1 MCENKRMLNQLFG
14 FTVKVPW
21 RRFLFAG
28 LAALFFMPIACTN
41 REKKM
46 DAIEKSGYVIWFD
59 KKFKVKK
66 IDRPNEAVFIIQP
79 DGVAIAVALEMVT
92 PVEGP

>member
-1 MCENKRMLNQLFG
+1 MAVQIPVRRLLFS
-14 FTVKVPW
+14 
-21 RRFLFAG
+21 G
-28 LAALFFMPIACTN
+28 LVVLLLMPIACTN
-41 REKKM
+41 REEKM

-66 IDRPNEAVFIIQP
+66 IDRPNEAVFIIEP
-79 DGVAIAVALEMVT
+79 DGVAIAVALEMVK

>member
-1 MCENKRMLNQLFG
+1 MLEMPYRFA
-14 FTVKVPW
+14 PHIPM
-21 RRFLFAG
+21 RRLLFAG
-28 LAALFFMPIACTN
+28 VAALVFIATSCTN
-41 REKKM
+41 AEEKM

-66 IDRPNEAVFIIQP
+66 IDRPNQAVFIIEP
-79 DGVAIAVALEMVT
+79 DGVAISVALEMVK

>member
-1 MCENKRMLNQLFG
+1 MVINLFR
-14 FTVKVPW
+14 FAVKIPV
-21 RRFLFAG
+21 RRLVFAG
-28 LAALFFMPIACTN
+28 LAALFFMPMACTN
-41 REKKM
+41 REEKM
-46 DAIEKSGYVIWFD
+46 NAIEKSGYVIWFD

>member
-1 MCENKRMLNQLFG
+1 MLNDMFVFAARMPVRRLLF
-14 FTVKVPW
+14 V
-21 RRFLFAG
+21 G
-28 LAALFFMPIACTN
+28 LAALSFTTAACTN
-41 REKKM
+41 REEKM
-46 DAIEKSGYVIWFD
+46 DAIERSGYVIWFD

-79 DGVAIAVALEMVT
+79 DGVAIAVALEMVK

>member
-1 MCENKRMLNQLFG
+1 MLSNRFAG
-14 FTVKVPW
+14 IVKTRVFPI
-21 RRFLFAG
+21 FFAG
-28 LAALFFMPIACTN
+28 LAALFIAVTVTACTN
-41 REKKM
+41 REEKM

-79 DGVAIAVALEMVT
+79 DGVAIPVALEMVK

>member
-1 MCENKRMLNQLFG
+1 MLDGLFG
-14 FTVKVPW
+14 FIVKMPT
-21 RRFLFAG
+21 RRLLFAG
-28 LAALFFMPIACTN
+28 LAALFLMPTACTN
-41 REKKM
+41 REEKM

-79 DGVAIAVALEMVT
+79 DGVAIVVALEMVT